1 MDNIQIVHVP
11 AVTIKDGKAAEIV
24 LPGGYA
30 LRDVESGYYRTIH
43 HIGEFGRAPCAWS
56 RKRSGA
62 RRYETITEAQ
72 AAANNYPAESDA
84 ASKRWAE
91 KNAK

>member
-1 MDNIQIVHVP
+1 MDKIKVVLVP
-11 AVTIKDGKAAEIV
+11 AVTIKDGKAEAV
-24 LPGGYA
+24 VMPGGYA

-62 RRYETITEAQ
+62 RRYETDAEAQ
-72 AAANNYPAESDA
+72 RAANNYPAESDA